1 MISVFA
7 SVLIEGIRMNSS
19 KQMST
24 GLKVFAWLMVLWNGI
39 GVAAFFS
46 QIMMTP
52 EMIAQLPEAQQA
64 VYRDIPV
71 WSYSAYAL
79 AVFGGL
85 IGSILLALGKKLA
98 FPVLVISLAGVIVQ
112 QYYNFVVIDAIGIMG
127 WGIVVMPVIVT
138 TIALLLVLISQ
149 RGVRSG
155 WLH

>member
-1 MISVFA
+1 M
-7 SVLIEGIRMNSS
+7 SS
-19 KQMST
+19 TKRMST

-98 FPVLVISLAGVIVQ
+98 FPVLVLSLAGVIVQ

-138 TIALLLVLISQ
+138 AIALLLVLISQ

>member
-1 MISVFA
+1 M
-7 SVLIEGIRMNSS
+7 SS
-19 KQMST
+19 TKRMST

-46 QIMMTP
+46 QLMMTP

-64 VYRDIPV
+64 AYRDIPV

-85 IGSILLALGKKLA
+85 TGSILLALGKKLA

-112 QYYNFVVIDAIGIMG
+112 QYYNFVVIDAISIMG

-138 TIALLLVLISQ
+138 SIALLLVLISQ
-149 RGVRSG
+149 RGVRAG

>member
-1 MISVFA
+1 M
-7 SVLIEGIRMNSS
+7 SS
-19 KQMST
+19 TKRMST

-46 QIMMTP
+46 QLMMTP

-112 QYYNFVVIDAIGIMG
+112 QYYNFVVIDAISIMG

-138 TIALLLVLISQ
+138 AIALLLVLISQ
-149 RGVRSG
+149 RGVRAG

>member
-1 MISVFA
+1 
-7 SVLIEGIRMNSS
+7 MNNA
-19 KQMST
+19 KRMST

-46 QIMMTP
+46 QLMMTP

-71 WSYSAYAL
+71 WSYAAYAL

-98 FPVLVISLAGVIVQ
+98 LPVLVISLAGVLVQ

-138 TIALLLVLISQ
+138 VIALLLVIIRQ
-149 RGVRSG
+149 RGTRSG

>member
-1 MISVFA
+1 M
-7 SVLIEGIRMNSS
+7 SS
-19 KQMST
+19 TKRMST

-64 VYRDIPV
+64 AYRDIPV

-98 FPVLVISLAGVIVQ
+98 FPVLVLSLAGVIVQ
-112 QYYNFVVIDAIGIMG
+112 QYYNFVVIDAISIMG

-138 TIALLLVLISQ
+138 SIALLLVLISQ
-149 RGVRSG
+149 RGVRAG

>member
-1 MISVFA
+1 
-7 SVLIEGIRMNSS
+7 MNST
-19 KQMST
+19 KRMST

-71 WSYSAYAL
+71 WSYSAYAM

-85 IGSILLALGKKLA
+85 TGSILLALGKKLA
-98 FPVLVISLAGVIVQ
+98 FPVLVLSLAGVIVQ

-149 RGVRSG
+149 RGVRAG

>member
-1 MISVFA
+1 
-7 SVLIEGIRMNSS
+7 MNSS

>member
-1 MISVFA
+1 FKGV
-7 SVLIEGIRMNSS
+7 RMSS
-19 KQMST
+19 TKRMST

-46 QIMMTP
+46 QLMMTP

-85 IGSILLALGKKLA
+85 TGSILLALGKKLA

-112 QYYNFVVIDAIGIMG
+112 QYYNFVVIDAISIMG

-138 TIALLLVLISQ
+138 SIALLLVLISQ
-149 RGVRSG
+149 RGVRAG

>member
-1 MISVFA
+1 MGSTK
-7 SVLIEGIRMNSS
+7 R
-19 KQMST
+19 MST

-85 IGSILLALGKKLA
+85 TGSILLALGKKLA

-112 QYYNFVVIDAIGIMG
+112 QYYNFVVIDAISIMG

-138 TIALLLVLISQ
+138 SIALLLVLISQ
-149 RGVRSG
+149 RGVRAG